1 MTATISAVTEAA
13 LQLPVADR
21 AAVLLS
27 IFDSLPDDRSYA
39 DDILDEAMR
48 RDAEIEAGLVR
59 EMSHEEFIAGL
70 RLPKVA

>member
-1 MTATISAVTEAA
+1 MNAAISAITEAV

-21 AAVLLS
+21 AAVLLN
-27 IFDSLPDDRSYA
+27 IFDSFPGDCAYA
-39 DDILDEAMR
+39 DDILDEAIR
-48 RDAEIEAGLVR
+48 RDAEIESGLVQ

>member
-1 MTATISAVTEAA
+1 MNAAITEAA

-21 AAVLLS
+21 AAVLLNL
-27 IFDSLPDDRSYA
+27 FDSIPDNSASA

-48 RDAEIEAGLVR
+48 RDEEIESGLVK

-70 RLPKVA
+70 RLSRVA

>member
-1 MTATISAVTEAA
+1 MIASVSAVTEAA

-27 IFDSLPDDRSYA
+27 IFDSFPDNSASA
-39 DDILDEAMR
+39 DDILAEALR
-48 RDAEIEAGLVR
+48 RDEEIESGLVR
-59 EMSHEEFIAGL
+59 EMSHDEFIAGL

>member
-1 MTATISAVTEAA
+1 MTATVSAVTEAA

-27 IFDSLPDDRSYA
+27 IFDSLPDATASA
-39 DDILDEAMR
+39 DDILEEAMR
-48 RDAEIEAGLVR
+48 RDAELESGLVR

-70 RLPKVA
+70 RLPKVT